1 MVGGCLLAGCLTLR
15 LLSARFAWHL
25 DVAWPD
31 IAITVA
37 LMMAMGGIYM
47 LLPLLIRGTQAPV
60 SRLLW
65 LIVTAGLVM
74 RLLFLGSAPI
84 MEDDHYRYL
93 WDGAVAAEGINPF
106 RYAPLQAAENAG
118 LAVHALAGP
127 AGEVLE
133 RVNYPHLR
141 TVYPALAQAGF
152 ALAHVVAPFDLD
164 GWRLVVLVAELI
176 GLALLLQALARLDLS
191 PLWAALYWWNPLI
204 VKELANSAHMDGLL
218 VPLLAGAIWAVTRY
232 RHTAASVLMGLAA
245 GVKLWPVLLLPVVLR
260 PLLTDPKRL
269 VVALLLLAAIGALL
283 VWPVAQ
289 AGLPPSSGFVAYGQ
303 TWQMND
309 AAFSVVQG
317 VAEWFWPADDA
328 RLAARLAVVAAL
340 FALLVVL
347 IARPADDSHQT
358 LRRLLI
364 LSAGLFLLSPTGFP
378 WYAVWFVPFLVVVP
392 VTPLLLL
399 TALLPLYYLRF
410 AFARHGLESVFD
422 HYVVWLEFGPVW
434 LWLGLIGWRRRR
446 NA

>member
-1 MVGGCLLAGCLTLR
+1 MV
-15 LLSARFAWHL
+15 
-25 DVAWPD
+25 
-31 IAITVA
+31 
-37 LMMAMGGIYM
+37 AMGGLYM
-47 LLPLLIRGTQAPV
+47 LLPRLIVGTQTPAFR
-60 SRLLW
+60 SLW
-65 LIVTAGLVM
+65 LIVAAGLAM

-106 RYAPLQAAENAG
+106 RFAPLQATENTG

-141 TVYPALAQAGF
+141 TVYPTLAQAGF
-152 ALAHVVAPFDLD
+152 VLAHVIAPFDLD

-176 GLALLLQALARLDLS
+176 GLGFLVQALLRLDLS

-218 VPLLAGAIWAVTRY
+218 VPLLAGAIWAVARY
-232 RHTAASVLMGLAA
+232 RHTAASVLLGLAA
-245 GVKLWPVLLLPVVLR
+245 GVKLWPVLLLPAVLR
-260 PLLTDPKRL
+260 PLVAVPKRL
-269 VVALLLLAAIGALL
+269 LVAVLLLAVIGALL
-283 VWPVAQ
+283 VWPIVQ

-309 AAFSVVQG
+309 AAFSVVLG
-317 VAEWFWPADDA
+317 VAELVWPADEA

-340 FALLVVL
+340 LALLVVL
-347 IARPADDSHQT
+347 IARPAADSRET
-358 LRRLLI
+358 LHRLLI

-434 LWLGLIGWRRRR
+434 LWLSLIGWRRWR